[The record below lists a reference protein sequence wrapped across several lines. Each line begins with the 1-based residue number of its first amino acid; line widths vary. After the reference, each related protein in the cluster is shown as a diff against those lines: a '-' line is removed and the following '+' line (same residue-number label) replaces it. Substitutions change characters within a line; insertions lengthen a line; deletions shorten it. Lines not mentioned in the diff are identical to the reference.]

1 MRKFFALLVLAMAL
15 ASCSQVNTL
24 YNARKYFKAAQARP
38 LNANGRPNNQA
49 VEEYT
54 KAIQK
59 CGIILSNEKRDRR
72 TDDALFLM
80 ARALYYKGNSAFQ
93 AKDQFESLLKG
104 FGDSPFVGESH
115 IYLAKVMREINQKEQ
130 SYKVMQEFVLDSQH
144 KKLHPRALMTL
155 AQFSIADKDYLQAQF
170 WLQKILTEYPKSEE
184 YREAF
189 FIFGQN
195 YYIEKDYGASLAE
208 FNKISKDRRI
218 PQQMKL
224 DARYYIAMNQFMLG
238 EYEQCKK
245 TLKKLLKDEVRPE
258 KQSLARVLQARLFL
272 AEGEADKGLAEIESI
287 GKTYP
292 RTQSSAEAQYHLAE
306 YYFYEAQDLEK
317 AGTAYGRVRTEFANS
332 ELAEPGQQRSTAVNQ
347 LKNKVKL
354 NPESNLQ
361 AYVDYCIS
369 GAENYF
375 NVFSL
380 PDSALVLYDRL
391 ISSREIAVTVR
402 DSVMLEFDAKQAV
415 VDSLELALQA
425 LPEPEPEPE
434 PAVQESFETSEDSDE
449 EDVNLDELEAESEPE
464 EHEPETITDLEGGA
478 VTLETEPKGDDTKAS
493 EPKPDELESGSEDDG
508 SLESEEPPDLDE
520 EPEELESEVNPDVE
534 DEATPSESET
544 SDTDPDEAD
553 PDTEELLGDQ
563 EENDPEPTPVSNEAD
578 ESDAEDVDD
587 PEQEEV
593 EPEPS
598 LDETELDSEP
608 EIEKEVPQ
616 DQEEPTAETERIDI
630 PAEPSLPD
638 LQIKDLPG
646 FDLNKPESLAP
657 DSLDFE
663 LADEEPQ
670 KEAGEEKPVIDEE
683 AEARRQIEAQRKELQ
698 RNLTSAKNDLDR
710 VQKRLDALDA
720 VLLRYDRE
728 LVPLALFSKATI
740 LNKIGPDREQM
751 EAIYADMLEEFP
763 SNKYTN
769 ALEDM
774 LAGEPV
780 RLIDPEEEAQ
790 EILME
795 EALGLA
801 DSDPSAMI
809 SRLEELAASEY
820 PPISLKATFRL
831 AWYYSFELPDTTAAK
846 PYLSKVLEMDRNGEY
861 GSLTARFFDGTK
873 FKFPKDE
880 PADSLAQSDSLA
892 TDIEKPDQDEAQ
904 DLAEPEMDS
913 EKDDEAPDAQAVDLD
928 GEQNDEPPPQRPEEV
943 SEAEL
948 PQEDVIP
955 VSESGGEPPP
965 EQETESSENP
975 EIKTPDEDSPEA
987 ADPQELTEPETE
999 LQTDLEEEIEEV
1011 PEDVEPE
1018 HEGENPIDQEDG
1030 QAE

>member
-332 ELAEPGQQRSTAVNQ
+332 ELVEPGQQRSTAVNQ

-375 NVFSL
+375 SVFSL

-449 EDVNLDELEAESEPE
+449 EDFNLDDVEAEPELTDDDDADVSEPQQE
-464 EHEPETITDLEGGA
+464 ELDLTP
-478 VTLETEPKGDDTKAS
+478 VDD
-493 EPKPDELESGSEDDG
+493 D

-553 PDTEELLGDQ
+553 PETEELLGDQ
-563 EENDPEPTPVSNEAD
+563 EENDPEPAPVSNEAD

-593 EPEPS
+593 EPQPS

-608 EIEKEVPQ
+608 EIEKEIPQ

-630 PAEPSLPD
+630 PAEPSFPD

-646 FDLNKPESLAP
+646 FDLNKPESPAS
-657 DSLDFE
+657 DSLDIE

-670 KEAGEEKPVIDEE
+670 KEAEEEKPVIDEE

-710 VQKRLDALDA
+710 AQKRLDALDA

-801 DSDPSAMI
+801 DSDPAAMI

-955 VSESGGEPPP
+955 VTESDGEPPP
-965 EQETESSENP
+965 EQDTESSEHP
-975 EIKTPDEDSPEA
+975 ETETPDEDSPEA

-999 LQTDLEEEIEEV
+999 PQTELEEEIEEV
-1011 PEDVEPE
+1011 PDDVEPE
-1018 HEGENPIDQEDG
+1018 HEGENQIDQEDG